1 MIESES
7 ETWKFNVELASA
19 YFRLAVL
26 YSEKEDEDRAAEY
39 HTLSLEIYK
48 TIFSENLDAP
58 TFLQLFAYELETIGI
73 NYMGMISHEVKDPET
88 LYQYYNLARS
98 VYEKLY
104 DMDPECEEYQ
114 ILLTRVVEELG
125 NLDMRMNRLERS
137 RDEFEYL
144 VALHEKIKDSDPE
157 NLITQLKL
165 GNFLNNLGIAYSLM
179 EDLDKSKQTLE
190 KAISLNEK
198 LFESEPENPKYQEQA
213 AAVFANYSTV
223 LADMGKTEE
232 AEKYQAKAE
241 EMNAKLEE
249 NKEE

>member
-1 MIESES
+1 
-7 ETWKFNVELASA
+7 
-19 YFRLAVL
+19 
-26 YSEKEDEDRAAEY
+26 
-39 HTLSLEIYK
+39 
-48 TIFSENLDAP
+48 
-58 TFLQLFAYELETIGI
+58 
-73 NYMGMISHEVKDPET
+73 
-88 LYQYYNLARS
+88 
-98 VYEKLY
+98 
-104 DMDPECEEYQ
+104 
-114 ILLTRVVEELG
+114 
-125 NLDMRMNRLERS
+125 
-137 RDEFEYL
+137 
-144 VALHEKIKDSDPE
+144 
-157 NLITQLKL
+157 
-165 GNFLNNLGIAYSLM
+165 M